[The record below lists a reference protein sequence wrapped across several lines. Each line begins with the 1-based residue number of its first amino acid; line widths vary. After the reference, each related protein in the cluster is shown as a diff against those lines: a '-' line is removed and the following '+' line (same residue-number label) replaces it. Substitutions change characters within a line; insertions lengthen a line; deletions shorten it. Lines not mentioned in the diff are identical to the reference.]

1 MNFLELTKRRCSV
14 RKYASRPVETEKLD
28 YILEAARMAPSA
40 VNYQPW
46 CFLVVKS
53 DKGREKIQS
62 CYPREW
68 FKQAPCYIVVCGDH
82 AQSWKRADGKD
93 HMDIDAAIAAEH
105 ICLAAAEQGLGSCW
119 VCNFDVA
126 LCRQQFGLP
135 PTVEPVVLIP
145 VGYPEDE
152 ALFEATPKH
161 RKERSKLSDRLLYV
175 EMVLLAI
182 GLAMDSLAVS
192 VTGGA
197 LAQQRCGFYKV
208 FKVASVMALFQA
220 GMTLIGFFAGKGFER
235 YIEAFDH
242 WVAFVLLLYLGGKM
256 IYDSMHDDEEECRF
270 DIFRGRTLCGLGVAT
285 SIDALAVGIS
295 LAIIKAPIVAQTV
308 IIGLVTFAFAA
319 FGVFF
324 GNRVGGRINLK
335 LDLIGGIILIGIGT
349 RILIE
354 HLFFS

>member
-119 VCNFDVA
+119 VCNS
-126 LCRQQFGLP
+126 LRR
-135 PTVEPVVLIP
+135 
-145 VGYPEDE
+145 
-152 ALFEATPKH
+152 H
-161 RKERSKLSDRLLYV
+161 RNTGKSLRILLRSKLSDRMLYV

-197 LAQQRCGFYKV
+197 LAQQRCGFYNI

-242 WVAFVLLLYLGGKM
+242 WVAFALLLYLGGKM
-256 IYDSMHDDEEECRF
+256 IYDSTREEEEECRF
-270 DIFRGRTLCGLGVAT
+270 DIFRWRTLCGLGVAT

-295 LAIIKAPIVAQTV
+295 LAIIKAPIVIQTV

-324 GNRVGGRINLK
+324 GNRVGGRIDLK
-335 LDLIGGIILIGIGT
+335 LDLIGGIILIGIGA

>member
-1 MNFLELTKRRCSV
+1 M
-14 RKYASRPVETEKLD
+14 
-28 YILEAARMAPSA
+28 
-40 VNYQPW
+40 
-46 CFLVVKS
+46 
-53 DKGREKIQS
+53 
-62 CYPREW
+62 
-68 FKQAPCYIVVCGDH
+68 
-82 AQSWKRADGKD
+82 
-93 HMDIDAAIAAEH
+93 
-105 ICLAAAEQGLGSCW
+105 
-119 VCNFDVA
+119 
-126 LCRQQFGLP
+126 
-135 PTVEPVVLIP
+135 
-145 VGYPEDE
+145 
-152 ALFEATPKH
+152 
-161 RKERSKLSDRLLYV
+161 LYV

-242 WVAFVLLLYLGGKM
+242 WVAFALLLYLGGKM
-256 IYDSMHDDEEECRF
+256 IYDSTREEEEECRF
-270 DIFRGRTLCGLGVAT
+270 DIFRWRTLCGLGVAT

-295 LAIIKAPIVAQTV
+295 LAIIKAPIVIQTV
-308 IIGLVTFAFAA
+308 IIGLVTFTFAA

>member
-1 MNFLELTKRRCSV
+1 MSLRLKR
-14 RKYASRPVETEKLD
+14 
-28 YILEAARMAPSA
+28 
-40 VNYQPW
+40 
-46 CFLVVKS
+46 
-53 DKGREKIQS
+53 
-62 CYPREW
+62 
-68 FKQAPCYIVVCGDH
+68 
-82 AQSWKRADGKD
+82 
-93 HMDIDAAIAAEH
+93 
-105 ICLAAAEQGLGSCW
+105 
-119 VCNFDVA
+119 
-126 LCRQQFGLP
+126 
-135 PTVEPVVLIP
+135 
-145 VGYPEDE
+145 
-152 ALFEATPKH
+152 
-161 RKERSKLSDRLLYV
+161 SDRMLYV

-197 LAQQRCGFYKV
+197 LAQQRCGFYNI

-242 WVAFVLLLYLGGKM
+242 WVAFALLLYLGGKM
-256 IYDSMHDDEEECRF
+256 IYDSMHDEEEECRF

-285 SIDALAVGIS
+285 SIDA
-295 LAIIKAPIVAQTV
+295 KAPIIAQTV

-324 GNRVGGRINLK
+324 GNRVGRRIDLK
-335 LDLIGGIILIGIGT
+335 LDLIGGIILIGIGA

>member
-1 MNFLELTKRRCSV
+1 M
-14 RKYASRPVETEKLD
+14 
-28 YILEAARMAPSA
+28 
-40 VNYQPW
+40 
-46 CFLVVKS
+46 
-53 DKGREKIQS
+53 
-62 CYPREW
+62 
-68 FKQAPCYIVVCGDH
+68 
-82 AQSWKRADGKD
+82 
-93 HMDIDAAIAAEH
+93 
-105 ICLAAAEQGLGSCW
+105 
-119 VCNFDVA
+119 
-126 LCRQQFGLP
+126 
-135 PTVEPVVLIP
+135 
-145 VGYPEDE
+145 
-152 ALFEATPKH
+152 
-161 RKERSKLSDRLLYV
+161 LYV

-220 GMTLIGFFAGKGFER
+220 GMTLIGFFAGKAGMTLIGFFAGKGFER

-242 WVAFVLLLYLGGKM
+242 WVAFALLLYLGGKM
-256 IYDSMHDDEEECRF
+256 IYDSMHDEEEECRF

-295 LAIIKAPIVAQTV
+295 LAIIKAPIIAQTV

-324 GNRVGGRINLK
+324 GNRVGRRIDLK
-335 LDLIGGIILIGIGT
+335 LDLIGGIILIGIGA